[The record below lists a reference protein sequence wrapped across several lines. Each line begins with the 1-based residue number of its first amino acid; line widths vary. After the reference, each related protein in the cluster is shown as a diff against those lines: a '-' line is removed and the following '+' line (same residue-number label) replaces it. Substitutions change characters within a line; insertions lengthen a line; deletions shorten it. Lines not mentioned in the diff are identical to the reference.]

1 MTVSLIRLFHRK
13 HKDNRLL
20 YMPNSLPEM
29 GVSWPVHCCLCLCA
43 PANGTCNC
51 VPLLSEQM
59 HFAQQLENESAHTHA
74 YAHKH
79 THTSMHTCVQAC
91 MCTQRFLIFCLQKL
105 WILWGLYR
113 LARFLSG
120 FFSLL
125 LQLAWIF
132 FFPAFQNN
140 ILRCM
145 PVSMRA
151 SFL

>member
-1 MTVSLIRLFHRK
+1 MTVSLIRMFHRK

-20 YMPNSLPEM
+20 YMPRSLPEV

-51 VPLLSEQM
+51 VPLLSEQT
-59 HFAQQLENESAHTHA
+59 HFPRNSWRKRVRTHTRV

-79 THTSMHTCVQAC
+79 THTSMHTCVQAR

-125 LQLAWIF
+125 LQPAWIF
-132 FFPAFQNN
+132 
-140 ILRCM
+140 LL
-145 PVSMRA
+145 S
-151 SFL
+151 SLSK